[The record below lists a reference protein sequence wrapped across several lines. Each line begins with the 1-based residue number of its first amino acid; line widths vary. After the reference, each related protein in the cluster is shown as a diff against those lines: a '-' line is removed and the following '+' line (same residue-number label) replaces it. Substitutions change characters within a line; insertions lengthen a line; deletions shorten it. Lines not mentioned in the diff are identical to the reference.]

1 MQSKNDLEEE
11 RKAMEAHRAASAK
24 FQKER
29 NASLLG
35 AIDANAKKKDTVYQ
49 LASSHKKKKDAL
61 TEKKD
66 AEKQY
71 EEYSRKLQYD
81 SDDEETEPHSS
92 SWMSRLFPS
101 SNNEISDALSP
112 TAKETVKASMK
123 EEAQKNLVEAFG
135 AVKDG
140 DSNSS
145 NGGNSDDDSRGNAP
159 SVEGTGGDGLDDGGV
174 YSPPAGAGVAATRPT
189 SVFKK
194 VPKWVSPKKD
204 ADDHQKVWRPV
215 CLLSCMLT
223 IVLTMIFLV
232 TSSIHS
238 RLSLMMKRRKKVSSS
253 TSCQST

>member
-123 EEAQKNLVEAFG
+123 EAQKNLVEAFG

-194 VPKWVSPKKD
+194 VPIWVSPKKD